1 MVGQDLGSFLVQPV
15 RIGKSGIG
23 VNRHRECGDRCESS
37 QVVGHEA
44 RTGGTVHSDEE
55 RLEVFDAGVKGID
68 RLAGQHRTHRFD
80 GAGDRH
86 RSGESDVI
94 RCGCDSEL
102 SGFQVES
109 VLHCFQQQYI
119 TSASQ

>member
-1 MVGQDLGSFLVQPV
+1 MVGQDFGSFLVQTV

-23 VNRHRECGDRCESS
+23 VNRHRECGDPCESS

-44 RTGGTVHSDEE
+44 RTRGTVHSDEE
-55 RLEVFDAGVKGID
+55 WLEVFNAGVKGID
-68 RLAGQHRTHRFD
+68 RLPGQHRTHRLD

-86 RSGESDVI
+86 RSGEPDVV

-102 SGFQVES
+102 SSFQIES
-109 VLHCFQQQYI
+109 VLDCFQQQYI